1 MPLLTEY
8 EKRRSIAAS
17 KAKELKSRF
26 SCAEAVLVTG
36 SVAAGTVDTFS
47 DLDLLCYVEGPI
59 PDSIREY
66 EQMKLEELSG
76 IEIASSDDV
85 YAVNYEIQGVKCEM
99 VYFSISFV
107 KQKIKNLLLSKDCS
121 FQAHTVAT
129 GILQSISLYDKS
141 GVLAGW
147 KRSLSAYPET
157 IGSWLITEHLD
168 FFSRT
173 EMEER
178 GLARNDLVYLTEKKL
193 KNQEKML
200 AVWCGLNRMYYPGK
214 TKGLIYTLSLMKI
227 KPSDAEFRMMNVW
240 RVPARQS
247 INILSDLIEDTF
259 GLIEMHRPDLRIA
272 EARQLF
278 RK

>member
-1 MPLLTEY
+1 M
-8 EKRRSIAAS
+8 
-17 KAKELKSRF
+17 
-26 SCAEAVLVTG
+26 VTG

-59 PDSIREY
+59 PASIKEY
-66 EQMKLEELSG
+66 EQVKLDELSG
-76 IEIASSDDV
+76 IVIAFSDDV

-107 KQKIKNLLLSKDCS
+107 EQKIKNLLLSKDRS
-121 FQAHTVAT
+121 FQAQTVAT
-129 GILQSISLYDKS
+129 GILQSLSLYDKS

-147 KRSLSAYPET
+147 KRSLSAYPEA
-157 IGSWLITEHLD
+157 IGRWLITEHLD

-178 GLARNDLVYLTEKKL
+178 GLERNDLVYLTEKKL
-193 KNQEKML
+193 QNQEKLL
-200 AVWCGLNRMYYPGK
+200 AVWCGLNRMYHPGK
-214 TKGLIYTLSLMKI
+214 MKGLIYTLSLMEI
-227 KPSDAEFRMMNVW
+227 KPSDAEFRMMNLW

-259 GLIEMHRPDLRIA
+259 DLIEMYRPDLRIA

-278 RK
+278 RE